1 MEAQAAGRLGGA
13 EGCDPRR
20 CDGGHRC
27 HLDLRAQIGIVRS
40 HFNSDLSGRPVGG
53 SLLREVGSVK
63 QPQAGAAAP
72 TPHPIQ
78 ILLAD
83 DHAVLRS
90 GLRKLLDAEPD
101 LHVVGEAGT
110 GEEAVEKART
120 LKPDVVVMGLVM
132 PGMGGLEAVRR
143 IAGRE
148 RRAKILVLTGK
159 PKEQGLLGVLEAGG
173 SGYVNKMSSSG
184 DLARAIRS
192 VVRHEVFVDRGVTK
206 ALVQRSGRT
215 PRQQAGAALGRL
227 SAREREGLALTA
239 AGHTPTEIGAQPKV
253 SPQTAPTHPSRIT

>member
-1 MEAQAAGRLGGA
+1 M
-13 EGCDPRR
+13 
-20 CDGGHRC
+20 
-27 HLDLRAQIGIVRS
+27 
-40 HFNSDLSGRPVGG
+40 
-53 SLLREVGSVK
+53 K

-90 GLRKLLDAEPD
+90 GLRQLLDAQPG
-101 LHVVGEAGT
+101 LHVVGEAAT
-110 GEEAVEKART
+110 GEEAVEKARA
-120 LKPDVVVMGLVM
+120 LQPDVVIMDLVM
-132 PGMGGLEAVRR
+132 PGMGGLEALRR
-143 IAGRE
+143 IAKQE
-148 RRAKILVLTGK
+148 RSAKILVLTGK
-159 PKEQGLLGVLEAGG
+159 PKEQVLLDVLEAGG

-215 PRQQAGAALGRL
+215 PRLQAGAALGRL
-227 SAREREGLALTA
+227 SAREREVLALTA
-239 AGHTPTEIGAQPKV
+239 AGHTSTEIGAQLDV
-253 SPQTAPTHPSRIT
+253 SPKTVETYRSRIMEKLGFQHRSELVRFALRTGLLRVE

>member
-110 GEEAVEKART
+110 GEEAVENARS
-120 LKPDVVVMGLVM
+120 LKPDVVIMDLVM
-132 PGMGGLEAVRR
+132 PGMGRLEALRR
-143 IAGRE
+143 IARQD
-148 RRAKILVLTGK
+148 RSAKILVLTGK
-159 PKEQGLLGVLEAGG
+159 PKEQVLVDVLEAGG
-173 SGYVNKMSSSG
+173 AGYVNKMSSSG

-192 VVRHEVFVDRGVTK
+192 VVHHEGFVERGVTK
-206 ALVQRSGRT
+206 APVPGSRRGAPYGRGG
-215 PRQQAGAALGRL
+215 RLGRVQG
-227 SAREREGLALTA
+227 RA
-239 AGHTPTEIGAQPKV
+239 A
-253 SPQTAPTHPSRIT
+253 

>member
-90 GLRKLLDAEPD
+90 GLRELLGAQPG
-101 LHVVGEAGT
+101 LQVVGEAAT
-110 GEEAVEKART
+110 GEEAVEQART
-120 LKPDVVVMGLVM
+120 LKADVVVMALVM
-132 PGMGGLEAVRR
+132 PGMGGLEALRR
-143 IAGRE
+143 IAGQE
-148 RRAKILVLTGK
+148 RGAKILVLTGQ
-159 PKEQGLLGVLEAGG
+159 PKEQVLLEVLEAGG
-173 SGYVNKMSSSG
+173 SGYVNKMSRCG
-184 DLARAIRS
+184 GLARSIRS
-192 VVRHEVFVDRGVTK
+192 VVPHEVFVARGVTK
-206 ALVQRSGRT
+206 
-215 PRQQAGAALGRL
+215 
-227 SAREREGLALTA
+227 
-239 AGHTPTEIGAQPKV
+239 
-253 SPQTAPTHPSRIT
+253 

>member
-1 MEAQAAGRLGGA
+1 MKQHTARAA
-13 EGCDPRR
+13 
-20 CDGGHRC
+20 
-27 HLDLRAQIGIVRS
+27 V
-40 HFNSDLSGRPVGG
+40 
-53 SLLREVGSVK
+53 
-63 QPQAGAAAP
+63 P
-72 TPHPIQ
+72 TPQPIQ

-110 GEEAVEKART
+110 GEEAVEKARN
-120 LKPDVVVMGLVM
+120 LKPDVVIMDLVM

-148 RRAKILVLTGK
+148 RSAKILVLTGK
-159 PKEQGLLGVLEAGG
+159 PKEQVLLDVLEAGG

-192 VVRHEVFVDRGVTK
+192 VVHHEVFVDRGVTK
-206 ALVQRSGRT
+206 ALVPGSRRA
-215 PRQQAGAALGRL
+215 PRQAAGGALGRL
-227 SAREREGLALTA
+227 SAREREVLALTA
-239 AGHTPTEIGAQPKV
+239 AGHTSTEIGTQLDV
-253 SPQTAPTHPSRIT
+253 SPKTVETYRSRMMEKLGFKHRSELVRFALRTGLLRVE

>member
-1 MEAQAAGRLGGA
+1 
-13 EGCDPRR
+13 
-20 CDGGHRC
+20 
-27 HLDLRAQIGIVRS
+27 
-40 HFNSDLSGRPVGG
+40 
-53 SLLREVGSVK
+53 VK
-63 QPQAGAAAP
+63 QTQARAAVP
-72 TPHPIQ
+72 TPQPIQ

-110 GEEAVEKART
+110 GEEAVEKARN
-120 LKPDVVVMGLVM
+120 LKPDVVIMDLVM

-148 RRAKILVLTGK
+148 RSAKILVLTGK
-159 PKEQGLLGVLEAGG
+159 PKEQVLLDVLEAGG

-206 ALVQRSGRT
+206 PIVQGSSR
-215 PRQQAGAALGRL
+215 PQRQAAGGALGRL
-227 SAREREGLALTA
+227 SAREREVLALTA
-239 AGHTPTEIGAQPKV
+239 AGHTSTEIGAQLDV
-253 SPQTAPTHPSRIT
+253 SPKTVETYRSRIMAKLGFEHRSEVVRFALRTGLLRVE